1 MLSGLNIELVENDQ
15 VTDESTGK
23 IEESK
28 DGLDALEA
36 MFN

>member
-15 VTDESTGK
+15 VTDETTGK
-23 IEESK
+23 TEESK